1 MIKNIVFDMGHVL
14 MYFSPKVY
22 ISRLGYTGED
32 AELLEREVYRSADW
46 VATDHGTMLPEEAA
60 AAMCQRRMSFQR
72 VPSKANSQRRSF
84 CRAWSE

>member
-32 AELLEREVYRSADW
+32 AERRLGGDGSR
-46 VATDHGTMLPEEAA
+46 DHAA
-60 AAMCQRRMSFQR
+60 
-72 VPSKANSQRRSF
+72 
-84 CRAWSE
+84 

>member
-22 ISRLGYTGED
+22 ISRLDYTGED

-46 VATDHGTMLPEEAA
+46 VALLLVAA
-60 AAMCQRRMSFQR
+60 LAAGVIVLAKFG
-72 VPSKANSQRRSF
+72 F
-84 CRAWSE
+84 